1 MDSENIFSNVY
12 YKRAIK
18 FDCDEFRIEQISI
31 HVVINI
37 FIFYLVISSKQ
48 LLNRGDNY
56 FVIMTSEK

>member
-12 YKRAIK
+12 YKKAIK
-18 FDCDEFRIEQISI
+18 CEYRIEQMSI

-37 FIFYLVISSKQ
+37 FIFHLVISSKQ
-48 LLNRGDNY
+48 LLSIGDNY